1 MTCTG
6 ENSLIILINSWE
18 ILKNVSVQYYF
29 YIKQS
34 IISSSQFAVWCALY
48 FHCSLILS
56 PTILQGDV
64 SIRNHKILIKNLLYW
79 GHIYKCT
86 YTMSCIFSRYT
97 YIFKKLFL
105 ILSYVRRKR
114 KSCMVRINI
123 KIVRVYTFYVYSKLF
138 WFWNF
143 NFIVQHCASFRGSKF
158 LFSRNVRAIYTL
170 KRA

>member
-1 MTCTG
+1 MLLFKTFFGLLIKISLHQKLFLSMTCTG

-48 FHCSLILS
+48 FHCSLIGEMCSVFSLFS
-56 PTILQGDV
+56 AGDV

-97 YIFKKLFL
+97 YIFKNYFNL
-105 ILSYVRRKR
+105 II
-114 KSCMVRINI
+114 C
-123 KIVRVYTFYVYSKLF
+123 
-138 WFWNF
+138 
-143 NFIVQHCASFRGSKF
+143 
-158 LFSRNVRAIYTL
+158 
-170 KRA
+170 